1 VKGKRIAKKFNGKCF
16 ICNKIGY
23 LVKDCKNKDKQ
34 GNPTKRI
41 VQANFTEVDHLTNK
55 VSEMKLSCVVS
66 EVNLINNHDQWW
78 VDTSDTRHVCIEKM
92 MFSTYKKVD
101 EEKPIHEELINL

>member
-1 VKGKRIAKKFNGKCF
+1 
-16 ICNKIGY
+16 
-23 LVKDCKNKDKQ
+23 
-34 GNPTKRI
+34 
-41 VQANFTEVDHLTNK
+41 
-55 VSEMKLSCVVS
+55 MKLSCVVS

-92 MFSTYKKVD
+92 MFSTYKRVD